1 MLISLHIFVFIYFA
15 DESRGRGG
23 GEIKSKNKWS
33 VRDVNLAD
41 EQTTETLSC
50 ECSFSSSI

>member
-15 DESRGRGG
+15 DESRGRA
-23 GEIKSKNKWS
+23 EIKSKNKWS